1 MCVYARGLHLVF
13 LHLRGSRLVYR
24 GHLRRRKHGKICQ
37 PRISQ
42 WAAMP
47 HVRRWRCRHRILL
60 IASGGQ
66 CLADLPRRRRID
78 ERTGMD
84 HRLCAGK
91 ALSPTLV
98 GLLRTPFNIGGYIC
112 LKFSLA
118 WGLACLL
125 ILKVIHPGIA
135 ALVHHIPF
143 MLSCILLPIF
153 GALLI
158 CDLVFTVISVRSLN
172 VHLEQLS
179 KVTSMIR
186 AASDDIGGKMSE
198 QTIKLMHRQSELME
212 HLRGGEKRLMAA
224 FPQMRSTRYADLME
238 KLREKHFHL
247 SEKKQQSEKSHS

>member
-13 LHLRGSRLVYR
+13 LHLRSSRLVCR

-47 HVRRWRCRHRILL
+47 HVRRWRCRIVF
-60 IASGGQ
+60 
-66 CLADLPRRRRID
+66 C
-78 ERTGMD
+78 
-84 HRLCAGK
+84 
-91 ALSPTLV
+91 LSPLEDNVWLTFLAAV
-98 GLLRTPFNIGGYIC
+98 VLTSGLEWITGFVLEKLFHQRWWDYSELPFNIGGYIC

-247 SEKKQQSEKSHS
+247 SEKKQQSEESHS

>member
-13 LHLRGSRLVYR
+13 LHLCGSRLVCR

-47 HVRRWRCRHRILL
+47 HVRRWRCRHPILL

-98 GLLRTPFNIGGYIC
+98 GLLR
-112 LKFSLA
+112 
-118 WGLACLL
+118 
-125 ILKVIHPGIA
+125 A
-135 ALVHHIPF
+135 ALQHRRIHLLEILTGLGSCLPADSQSHSPWHCRIGSSQPF

-247 SEKKQQSEKSHS
+247 SEKKQQSEESHS